1 MFNYYYGNEAEQ
13 YTFFRIPKALFTD
26 KKFKDLS
33 CDAKMLYGLLLDRMS
48 LSVKNKWLDENNRV
62 YIYFTL
68 EDVQEQMNCGRDK
81 GMKLFSELDSN
92 GGVGLIERKKQGLG
106 KPTIIYVKNFISNTD
121 LQTTE
126 KPTSGLLNILS
137 VEVGKSD
144 SNKTDDN
151 NTNMSDTELSIHP
164 SKTADRIDERDAY
177 RKLISEN
184 IEFDIIKSR
193 YDENMLT
200 EIVNIITDTVCSNR
214 KSHYIAGDEIPKEVV
229 KSRFLKLDSTH
240 IEYVFECMQKNT
252 TKIRN
257 IKSYLL
263 TCLYNAVSTINHY
276 YTAEVSHDL
285 YGMRCE

>member
-26 KKFKDLS
+26 EKFKHLS

-81 GMKLFSELDSN
+81 GMKLFGELDSN

-106 KPTIIYVKNFISNTD
+106 KPTIIYVKNFISNTN

-126 KPTSGLLNILS
+126 KPTSGPLNILS
-137 VEVGKSD
+137 AEVGKSD

-151 NTNMSDTELSIHP
+151 NTNMSDTETSIHP
-164 SKTADRIDERDAY
+164 SKAADRIDERETY
-177 RKLISEN
+177 RKLILKN
-184 IEFDIIKSR
+184 IEFDVIKSR

-200 EIVNIITDTVCSNR
+200 EIVDIMTDTVCSNR
-214 KSHYIAGDEIPKEVV
+214 KSHYITGDEIPKEVV
-229 KSRFLKLDSTH
+229 KSRLLKLDSTH
-240 IEYVFECMQKNT
+240 IEYVFECIQKNT

-263 TCLYNAVSTINHY
+263 TCLYNVVTTISHY

-285 YGMRCE
+285 YGTRC

>member
-1 MFNYYYGNEAEQ
+1 M
-13 YTFFRIPKALFTD
+13 
-26 KKFKDLS
+26 
-33 CDAKMLYGLLLDRMS
+33 LLDRMS

-81 GMKLFSELDSN
+81 GMKLFGELDSN

-121 LQTTE
+121 LRTTE

-137 VEVGKSD
+137 AEVGKSD

-151 NTNMSDTELSIHP
+151 NTNMNDTEISIHP
-164 SKTADRIDERDAY
+164 SKTADRIDKRESY
-177 RKLISEN
+177 RKLILEN

-200 EIVNIITDTVCSNR
+200 EIVDIMTDTVCSNR
-214 KSHYIAGDEIPKEVV
+214 KALYIGGDEIPKEVV
-229 KSRFLKLDSTH
+229 KSRLLKLDSTH
-240 IEYVFECMQKNT
+240 IEYVFECIQKNT

-263 TCLYNAVSTINHY
+263 TCLYNATSTINHY

-285 YGMRCE
+285 YGTRCE